1 MTIGERIKTLRKKKD
16 LTQEKVADFLCV
28 SYQAVSKWECGLSSP
43 DLTLVVPLAKLL
55 GVTTDELLGADP
67 SEASAQREA
76 METAYNKTYETGDI
90 VERTRITEEAIRA
103 FPGDMMWLNRY
114 AWDVW
119 CGALEH
125 VYAPDA
131 FEAERE
137 RAIKLFDTV
146 IQNTDDDEEKAHAIT
161 GITQCLCGAGR
172 KDEARRYVDLFPEIK
187 VNPDQKNGLLSMC
200 MSGEEQLR
208 FSQEC
213 LNRKLETL
221 ILALL
226 WTPVC
231 DEATACEAA
240 TGVLK
245 AMISDENYFDH
256 HHSMS
261 HICFRKA
268 ELAAR
273 AGKTEESLEL
283 LKDALYHAEEYDR
296 ISMIDRGVYTYT
308 APLFKGMTID
318 STQWCLTG
326 TGTLADDM
334 RGMSKRETF
343 NGLREYPVFREMLG
357 E

>member
-1 MTIGERIKTLRKKKD
+1 MSIGERIKELRKRKD

-43 DLTLVVPLAKLL
+43 DLALIVPLAKLL
-55 GVTTDELLGADP
+55 GVTTDELLGAAP
-67 SEASAQREA
+67 SETDAQREA

-90 VERTRITEEAIRA
+90 TERTRITEEAIRA

-119 CGALEH
+119 CSAIERIGSPE
-125 VYAPDA
+125 A

-187 VNPDQKNGLLSMC
+187 VDPARKNQLLGMC
-200 MSGEEQLR
+200 MSGEEQLH
-208 FSQEC
+208 FFQAC
-213 LNRKLETL
+213 LNRKLEAL

-226 WTPVC
+226 WDRVC
-231 DEATACEAA
+231 DKATACDAA
-240 TGVLK
+240 EGVLK
-245 AMISDENYFDH
+245 AMIPDENYFDH

-273 AGKTEESLEL
+273 EGKKEEALEL
-283 LKDALYHAEEYDR
+283 LKDALYHADEYDR
-296 ISMIDRGVYTYT
+296 IASVSRGVYTYT

-326 TGTLADDM
+326 TSTLADDIKA
-334 RGMSKRETF
+334 MSRREVF
-343 NGLREYPVFREMLG
+343 NGLRERSEFREMLG